1 MVVAVVV
8 AGTSAVTGSLADVVV
23 GRVGVVVVWSLL
35 TVVETC
41 IAVVSVDD
49 GNKLFLDLLSLFSG
63 YFEIFK
69 ISFLFL

>member
-8 AGTSAVTGSLADVVV
+8 AETSAVTGSLADVV